1 MTGVQPAK
9 NEANAKGTP
18 MSVITPE
25 QYADSI
31 LNDDVRALL
40 VAEAKN
46 AQGDLTTERIKERR
60 AEIAQAIKAHN
71 PSDEINQ
78 RIGKVKSTESVR
90 SYLSKGDKPLSLQ
103 AVDNRIR
110 KHNLLRIK
118 TKAGRNAYPAFQF
131 ADGGVHENVRSL
143 LHVLLGAGMS
153 DWGVAFWLT
162 EPMDFAGGKRPIDVL
177 NDEGTFEQVLA
188 RAKADAGD
196 LKAAH

>member
-1 MTGVQPAK
+1 
-9 NEANAKGTP
+9 

-31 LNDDVRALL
+31 LNEDLRTLL
-40 VAEAKN
+40 ISEARQV
-46 AQGDLTTERIKERR
+46 QGGLTPEFVEHRR
-60 AEIAQAIKAHN
+60 AEIAQAIRAQN
-71 PSDEINQ
+71 PSDEVNR
-78 RIGKVKSTESVR
+78 RIGKVKNTENVR
-90 SYLSKGDKPLSLQ
+90 SYLSKNGTPLSLQ

-131 ADGGVHENVRSL
+131 VDGGVHANIRQL
-143 LHVLLGAGMS
+143 LHLLLGAGMT

-162 EPMDFAGGKRPIDVL
+162 EPMDFLDGRRPIDVL
-177 NDEGTFEQVLA
+177 DDEDTFERVLA

-196 LKAAH
+196 LRAAH